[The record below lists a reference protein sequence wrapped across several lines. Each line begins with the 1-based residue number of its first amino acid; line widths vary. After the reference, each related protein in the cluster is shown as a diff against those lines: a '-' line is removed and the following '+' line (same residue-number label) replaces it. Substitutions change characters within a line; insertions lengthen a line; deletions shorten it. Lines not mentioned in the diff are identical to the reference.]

1 MRSLFRIPVALA
13 LGLFAVWAVSCKRP
27 ATEAVGS
34 APSGEVA
41 KSSAPTGSEVK
52 WDPSVTVEAVEPV
65 DLEVGRSI
73 KPDNHVAESVLVFKP
88 TDTMHFVL
96 VSKGSVSGVKVQVIV
111 SFQNG
116 QSVFDSSRVVN
127 LSGPTA
133 TELHA
138 SNPGGWPVGKY
149 QARVLINGK
158 SYRTWD
164 FEVK

>member
-1 MRSLFRIPVALA
+1 MSLFRIPVVLA
-13 LGLFAVWAVSCKRP
+13 LGVFAVWAASCKRS
-27 ATEAVGS
+27 ATEAVGP

-41 KSSAPTGSEVK
+41 QSSAPTGSEVK
-52 WDPSVTVEAVEPV
+52 WDPNVTLESVEPV
-65 DLEVGRSI
+65 DLEVGRSV
-73 KPDNHVAESVLVFKP
+73 KPDNHVVESTLVFKP
-88 TDTMHFVL
+88 ADTIHFVL
-96 VSKGSVSGVKVQVIV
+96 VSKGSVSGVKVQVV
-111 SFQNG
+111 GTFQNG
-116 QSVFDSSRVVN
+116 APVFDSNRVVN

-133 TELHA
+133 TDLRA